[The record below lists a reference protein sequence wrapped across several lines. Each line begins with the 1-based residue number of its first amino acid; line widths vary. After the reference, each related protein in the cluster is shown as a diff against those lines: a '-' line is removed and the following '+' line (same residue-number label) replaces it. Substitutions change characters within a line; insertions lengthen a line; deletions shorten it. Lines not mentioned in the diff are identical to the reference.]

1 MTQTPANPDAPNTD
15 SDWHDSPPPKDS
27 ILLPILF
34 VVLALGILGGIPWM
48 LGLGPFGL
56 RQILSEKVTLYVVN
70 TTGYNL
76 TIQLTNDPP
85 RESLAQT
92 VEAIETFSGQTTIQ
106 VINEQGEVLET
117 HEWDLS
123 QDSLLNA
130 LGSECMALVDL
141 AGYYGEGASGQLEVV
156 SRIRREDRLVH
167 ITADQLLLPRHTMP
181 DQLAGT
187 MHWLELVGCDLLN
200 EDRADGLRQSL
211 ANRMAVRRQEAMEER
226 ARQQREQQ
234 QQQ

>member
-1 MTQTPANPDAPNTD
+1 MTQTPVHSNATTTD
-15 SDWHDSPPPKDS
+15 GDWQDSPPPKDS
-27 ILLPILF
+27 IMLPVLF

-70 TTGYNL
+70 TTGYKL

-85 RESLAQT
+85 RESLPQT
-92 VEAIETFSGQTTIQ
+92 VESIETFSGQTTIQ
-106 VINEQGEVLET
+106 IINEQGEVLET

-141 AGYYGEGASGQLEVV
+141 AGYYGEGANGQLDVV

-187 MHWLELVGCDLLN
+187 MHWLELVGCDLLDP
-200 EDRADGLRQSL
+200 ERTEGLRQSL
-211 ANRMAVRRQEAMEER
+211 ANRMAVRRQEALEER

-234 QQQ
+234 QQ

>member
-15 SDWHDSPPPKDS
+15 SDWNDSPPPKDS
-27 ILLPILF
+27 IVLPILF

-70 TTGYNL
+70 TTGYKL

-85 RESLAQT
+85 RESLPQT
-92 VEAIETFSGQTTIQ
+92 VEAIETFAGQTTIE
-106 VINEQGEVLET
+106 VINEQGQVLET

-141 AGYYGEGASGQLEVV
+141 AGYYGEGASGQLDVV

-181 DQLAGT
+181 DQLAGS
-187 MHWLELVGCDLLN
+187 MHWLELVGCDLLDP
-200 EDRADGLRQSL
+200 ERTEGLRQSL
-211 ANRMAVRRQEAMEER
+211 ANRMAVRRQEALEER

-234 QQQ
+234 QQ